1 MPKYNR
7 KFPFG
12 AKTKMIS
19 GCSKRLSS
27 KAAARSA
34 TRRIMSVT
42 FADGRELVSAQ
53 CLGRGVTFLTH
64 PPRAAVAALS
74 RRYVEPLSDARTPLA
89 AFFSIL
95 LVIAWLLLS
104 LPAWAHKPSDS
115 YLSLSVHNDRV
126 EGQWDIA
133 LRDLDNAI
141 GLDRD
146 GNGQLTWGEVREA
159 HGEIGA
165 YALSR
170 LVLSAGTQTCT
181 TQMLE
186 QLIDHHTDGAY
197 SVLRFRSDCGRS
209 IEQLR
214 VDYRLLFDIDA
225 QHKGLLR
232 LTQGGQTG
240 TAIFSR
246 ESAVQGFLVVERSR
260 WAESTQFIHEGIW
273 HIWLGFD
280 HVLFLLALLLPAV
293 LIRTEDRWQ
302 AAGDFSSVC
311 WNVVSIVTA
320 FTVAHSLTLSL
331 AALDLVQLPSR
342 LVESIIAASV
352 VLTGFGNLYP
362 MVTRRRWLVAFGFG
376 LIHGFGFAAVLTDLG
391 LPHDSLLLS
400 LVSFNVGVEL
410 GQLAIVAAFLPLAYL
425 IRRSWSYP
433 RVVLTGGSLAV
444 IAIALV
450 WFTEWAFDFHLF
462 SALA

>member
-1 MPKYNR
+1 M
-7 KFPFG
+7 
-12 AKTKMIS
+12 
-19 GCSKRLSS
+19 
-27 KAAARSA
+27 
-34 TRRIMSVT
+34 
-42 FADGRELVSAQ
+42 
-53 CLGRGVTFLTH
+53 
-64 PPRAAVAALS
+64 
-74 RRYVEPLSDARTPLA
+74 RT
-89 AFFSIL
+89 L

-104 LPAWAHKPSDS
+104 LPAWAHNPSDS
-115 YLSLSVHNDRV
+115 YLSLSIQNDHV

-146 GNGQLTWGEVREA
+146 GNGQLTWGEVRDA

-170 LVLSAGTQTCT
+170 LVLSAGTRTCT
-181 TQMLE
+181 TQVLDH
-186 QLIDHHTDGAY
+186 LIDHHTDGAY
-197 SVLRFRSDCGRS
+197 SVLRFRAHCTEP
-209 IEQLR
+209 IERLA

-232 LTQGGQTG
+232 LTQGEQTS
-240 TAIFSR
+240 TAIFSLDTPIQEFSVAKR
-246 ESAVQGFLVVERSR
+246 LL

-293 LIRTEDRWQ
+293 LIRAEGRWQ

-331 AALDLVQLPSR
+331 AALDIVRLPSR
-342 LVESIIAASV
+342 LVESTIAASV
-352 VLTGFGNLYP
+352 VLAGLSNLYP
-362 MVTRRRWLVAFGFG
+362 LMISRRWLVAFGFG

-410 GQLAIVAAFLPLAYL
+410 GQLAIVTAFLPLAYL
-425 IRRSWSYP
+425 IRPTWSYP
-433 RVVLTGGSLAV
+433 KLVLTGGSLAV

-450 WFTEWAFDFHLF
+450 WFTERAFDLQ
-462 SALA
+462 LLPL